1 MHYDKYFGRQQKVY
15 LINISEERDP
25 TVYNSFTGS
34 VLICNE
40 SYILLKTAYRL
51 FSNDQGELHPGMQ
64 FKLTTEALGMGVQL
78 RAELMELVSPEE
90 LRLRPLGEL
99 SVYQRRQTTRT
110 DLRLPFLHVAQKSS
124 LASFQREWRRVIQDL
139 HAPAPPRLKLT
150 ETNLNLSAGG
160 FRIELPD
167 EPSHL
172 ALAVIDL
179 QDGKPPVCAVAELV
193 WHRRNEDQEGTIL
206 CGHRFV
212 EILKDDQE
220 RLLTTIS
227 KLAGGPGALTKQREL
242 LDRMES

>member
-1 MHYDKYFGRQQKVY
+1 MHYDKYFGRQQKVF
-15 LINISEERDP
+15 LINISEERDT
-25 TVYNSFTGS
+25 TVYNSFTGR
-34 VLICNE
+34 VLLCNDTH
-40 SYILLKTAYRL
+40 ILLKTAYRL
-51 FSNDQGELHPGMQ
+51 FSSDQGDLRPGMQ

-78 RAELMELVSPEE
+78 RAELIELVSPEE

-99 SVYQRRQTTRT
+99 SVYQRRQTART

-139 HAPAPPRLKLT
+139 HSPAPPRLKLT
-150 ETNLNLSAGG
+150 ETDLNLSAGG
-160 FRIELPD
+160 FRIELPG

-193 WHRRNEDQEGTIL
+193 WHERNEEPESVV

-212 EILKDDQE
+212 EILKEDQE
-220 RLLTTIS
+220 RLVTLIRKS
-227 KLAGGPGALTKQREL
+227 AGGSGTLAKQREL
-242 LDRMES
+242 LDRMGS